1 AQWLD
6 SPPVG
11 SVITFNPP
19 SIEDAEVQHAVQGG
33 FHAAGAAGLHRKARS
48 VQPNVD
54 ALDEILRHMHFIIF
68 NESDAAAQFVIMAE
82 VQHLMN
88 EVSTRL
94 IGWMGLAGEDELDR
108 PPAVLEESLQPFQ
121 VSEEQG
127 GPLIR
132 REPSGESNGQ
142 RFGVQECAACEDLR
156 GLQVAMHPAGS

>member
-1 AQWLD
+1 
-6 SPPVG
+6 
-11 SVITFNPP
+11 
-19 SIEDAEVQHAVQGG
+19 
-33 FHAAGAAGLHRKARS
+33 
-48 VQPNVD
+48 
-54 ALDEILRHMHFIIF
+54 
-68 NESDAAAQFVIMAE
+68 
-82 VQHLMN
+82 N

-156 GLQVAMHPAGS
+156 GLQVAMHPAGSGSFTNKPHQFPLHRLSNRPQL